1 METLLEQ
8 QRRYHEERERLEDA
22 VVQEKIMKK
31 STHRDQ
37 INSEHRVKE
46 LTERSMESAYSLAKL
61 YEDEDGLRKE
71 EIQSLSGPNELA
83 EFYERL
89 RHLKEFH
96 RRYPG
101 EIHEPMQLEFMRLAQ
116 AREHPSEE
124 FQNLVDFSD
133 EEGYG
138 KYLDLHSLHRE
149 FVNIKG
155 LEKLD
160 YLTYLAN
167 FDQLFEIP
175 KEKKTA
181 DYKRLVFVLQ

>member
-101 EIHEPMQLEFMRLAQ
+101 EVSVQIRPRVC
-116 AREHPSEE
+116 
-124 FQNLVDFSD
+124 LVDLFQSD
-133 EEGYG
+133 V
-138 KYLDLHSLHRE
+138 KDTTRKMWWPAC
-149 FVNIKG
+149 VNLIE
-155 LEKLD
+155 LS
-160 YLTYLAN
+160 
-167 FDQLFEIP
+167 IC
-175 KEKKTA
+175 A
-181 DYKRLVFVLQ
+181 DFTLGNK